1 MLWGGNNL
9 QAPQLGR
16 QHVQAPQFKRY
27 CGAATFAGPPTLA
40 TKVSVRVALSL
51 IFVIFV
57 VCTVVVP
64 GVVVPGADFRARL
77 SLLGLLGY
85 SVDLFASSVDLL
97 G

>member
-1 MLWGGNNL
+1 MRGAGTICGRPGWGGNMSGRPGSKVLWGGNI
-9 QAPQLGR
+9 
-16 QHVQAPQFKRY
+16 
-27 CGAATFAGPPTLA
+27 CEPPTLA